1 MMSLGTIA
9 MWTRGTLIGADSVVQ
24 GVAIDTRKLKAGD
37 MFVALPGERVDGH
50 DYVAEAIA
58 RGAVA
63 AMVTRKLDLALPQ
76 VLVNDAAA
84 ALGDLASAV
93 RAQRDVRV
101 VGITGS
107 NGKTT
112 VKTLAAA
119 ILARHGRTHVN
130 AGNYNNEL
138 GLPLTLL
145 AMPRDTQFAVL
156 EMGAGKPGDI
166 AYLAGIARP
175 DVGVITCIAPAHL
188 ERMGS
193 IEGVAET
200 KGALYQALPAD
211 GVAIINADDAFAPF
225 FAGLAGSRRVLR
237 YALEQ
242 PADVTAD
249 ILEQRVDGSR
259 FMLKTLQGDAE
270 IALPL
275 AGRHNV
281 ANALAATAI
290 ALALDV
296 PLATIVAGLE
306 QVDGVAGRLKVEAMP
321 GGWTLIDD
329 SYNANPGSVT
339 AAIDTLA
346 LATGADAGARRH
358 GRAGRQR
365 PRPACRY
372 RCACEGARHRP
383 AVRGRSAERGCGR
396 SLRRRRDA
404 FRQQGSA
411 GRRAAA
417 AAARGCHLPGEG
429 LAFGGHGPGG
439 LGLAPPNRPRRRAPC
454 CLNWPTGWPGTSP
467 PCTCSSTSPSA
478 PSWPRSLRWRCRC
491 CSVRR

>member
-1 MMSLGTIA
+1 MMSLDTIA
-9 MWTRGTLIGADSVVQ
+9 VWTRGQRLGADVPVQ
-24 GVAIDTRKLKAGD
+24 GVAIDTRKLKPGD
-37 MFVALPGERVDGH
+37 LFVALPGERVDGH
-50 DYVAEAIA
+50 DYVADAMA
-58 RGAVA
+58 RGAAA
-63 AMVTRKLDLALPQ
+63 AMVTRKLDLAIAQ

-93 RAQRDVRV
+93 RAQRHVRV

-119 ILARHGRTHVN
+119 ILARHGRTHLN

-145 AMPRDTQFAVL
+145 AMPQDTEFAVL

-166 AYLAGIARP
+166 AYLAAIARP

-237 YALEQ
+237 YGLEQ
-242 PADVTAD
+242 PADITAE
-249 ILEQRVDGSR
+249 IIEQRVDGSR
-259 FMLKTLQGDAE
+259 FVLKTPQGDAQ

-275 AGRHNV
+275 AGRHNI
-281 ANALAATAI
+281 ANALAASAI

-296 PLATIVAGLE
+296 PLATIVTGLE

-346 LATGADAGARRH
+346 LAAGERLLVLGDMAELGANARAMHAGI
-358 GRAGRQR
+358 
-365 PRPACRY
+365 
-372 RCACEGARHRP
+372 GAH
-383 AVRGRSAERGCGR
+383 
-396 SLRRRRDA
+396 
-404 FRQQGSA
+404 
-411 GRRAAA
+411 
-417 AAARGCHLPGEG
+417 AAARGIERLLATGPLSAAAVE
-429 LAFGGHGPGG
+429 AFGRGAQHFHSKHELADALRPLLHPGVTCLVKG
-439 LGLAPPNRPRRRAPC
+439 SRSAGMDQVVSALRPQDDRGGAPHA
-454 CLNWPTGWPGTSP
+454 
-467 PCTCSSTSPSA
+467 A
-478 PSWPRSLRWRCRC
+478 
-491 CSVRR
+491 